1 MTVLAVDVIRSSFSL
16 VSSNASEGAVNVD
29 FDASLL
35 VQLGLF
41 VVLLFVLKP
50 LLFDPMMRLFEEREN
65 RIEKTV
71 QRARK
76 IDADSAV
83 ARQKYEDAIAEA
95 NRIGGAEA
103 DELRTAANAEDAAKL
118 AIVRGEVG
126 QTLASG
132 RAVNTEEANKAKTAL
147 DAEIHVLGKAIA
159 SKVLGRE
166 VSA

>member
-1 MTVLAVDVIRSSFSL
+1 MTVLAVSSFSL

-29 FDASLL
+29 FDASLF

-41 VVLLFVLKP
+41 VLLLLVLKP

-83 ARQKYEDAIAEA
+83 ARQKYEDAMAEA

-103 DELRTAANAEDAAKL
+103 DELRTAANAEDASKL
-118 AIVRGEVG
+118 AIVRSEVG
-126 QTLASG
+126 ATLTAG
-132 RAVNTEEANKAKTAL
+132 RAVNAEEATKAKSAL
-147 DAEIHVLGKAIA
+147 DAEIAVLGKAIA